1 MLYIFRRIMDIDG
14 MYDALGVDTD
24 NFGCVMLDVKLTGLK
39 HTPAMLAFK
48 DMGFLPFEHHVT
60 LLYGLLK
67 PAIEWRGHIDNLLS
81 GFDSTMPIWGK
92 GLSIF
97 GDGTQDIVV
106 VEVAND
112 QINNANQ
119 ELKRLPH
126 IDTYAYRPHITLAYM
141 PVGLGQVFIKEVGN
155 WGLGMLGYG
164 TDINYG
170 D

>member
-1 MLYIFRRIMDIDG
+1 MNIDG

-24 NFGCVMLDVKLTGLK
+24 NLGCVMLDVELTGLQY
-39 HTPAMLAFK
+39 TPAMLAFK
-48 DMGFLPFEHHVT
+48 DMGFLPCEHHVT

-67 PAIEWRGHIDNLLS
+67 PAIEWRNHIDDLLS
-81 GFDSTMPIWGK
+81 NFDQTMEIWGS

-106 VEVAND
+106 AEVQGKRIKD
-112 QINNANQ
+112 ANQ

-141 PVGLGQVFIKEVGN
+141 PVGLGQVFINEVGS
-155 WGLGMLGYG
+155 WGIGKLGYG